1 MKNLKMTPIIAIST
15 PSSYNNRQNL
25 PEKHSSLDLSSLVD
39 LIQNATI
46 EERVAL
52 LEIQVV
58 EIQDDVTGLEV
69 DLTELEG
76 YVDFLFDETVIQDER
91 LLNLE
96 QETEEIEEQ
105 LVVIDDNVE
114 SKFDKI
120 DTRISMNGPIR
131 YRSN

>member
-1 MKNLKMTPIIAIST
+1 M
-15 PSSYNNRQNL
+15 
-25 PEKHSSLDLSSLVD
+25 
-39 LIQNATI
+39 
-46 EERVAL
+46 
-52 LEIQVV
+52 V

-76 YVDFLFDETVIQDER
+76 YVNFLFDETVIQDEK

-96 QETEEIEEQ
+96 QETDEIEEQ

-114 SKFDKI
+114 SKFDQI
-120 DTRISMNGPIR
+120 DTRISMNGPRR